1 MDRSPSEQSNVSSQD
16 TLKQFFH
23 KSERAK
29 QVGETMVGVYCVRE
43 ECASKNNEKEKK
55 KKQKANRHCN
65 FGLMKVNKEYPIQL
79 LSVLKCA
86 RNGEK

>member
-1 MDRSPSEQSNVSSQD
+1 MSSQD

-43 ECASKNNEKEKK
+43 ECASKTMKRKKRKRKE
-55 KKQKANRHCN
+55 QT
-65 FGLMKVNKEYPIQL
+65 GIVIL
-79 LSVLKCA
+79 
-86 RNGEK
+86 G

>member
-55 KKQKANRHCN
+55 KKKKANRHCN
-65 FGLMKVNKEYPIQL
+65 FGLMKVNKENPIQL
-79 LSVLKCA
+79 LSALKCA